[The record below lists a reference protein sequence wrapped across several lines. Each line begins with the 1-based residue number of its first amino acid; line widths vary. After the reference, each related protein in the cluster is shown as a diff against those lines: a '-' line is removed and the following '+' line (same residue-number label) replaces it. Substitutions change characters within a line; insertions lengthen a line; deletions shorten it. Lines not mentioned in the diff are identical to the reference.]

1 MSDDLKNPG
10 PEDGKRISLTE
21 AHEVAYWTK
30 ALNITEEQL
39 GKAVAA
45 VGHMAKDVRIYL
57 DGQERLAHHTSKGE
71 IA

>member
-1 MSDDLKNPG
+1 MSDDLSNPG

-39 GKAVAA
+39 RKAVAA
-45 VGHMAKDVRIYL
+45 AGHMAKDVRNYL
-57 DGQERLAHHTSKGE
+57 EGQERLAKHTTND
-71 IA
+71 